1 MNKSD
6 AALLLRSD
14 GAELIGI
21 NVDVTVG
28 SWLLAVAADG
38 CEARDVLP
46 ENKVLRVEKLSN
58 DGSVAALSG
67 TVPGVGAG

>member
-1 MNKSD
+1 MV
-6 AALLLRSD
+6 ALGSL
-14 GAELIGI
+14 GTELYFL
-21 NVDVTVG
+21 N
-28 SWLLAVAADG
+28 WLLAVAAGG

-67 TVPGVGAG
+67 TAPGVGVERNA